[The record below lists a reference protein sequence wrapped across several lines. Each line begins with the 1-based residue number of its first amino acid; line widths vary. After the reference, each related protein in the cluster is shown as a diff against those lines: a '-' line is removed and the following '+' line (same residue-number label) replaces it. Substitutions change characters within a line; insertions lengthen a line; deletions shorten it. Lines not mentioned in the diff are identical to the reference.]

1 MPMILLETPVA
12 GSTMAPK
19 EFVQGI
25 IGNVTSTVSLAD
37 VAAIVGVIIVAGIGG
52 IIAWKFGRKGFNFIK
67 NTLTGKG
74 GKI

>member
-1 MPMILLETPVA
+1 MPIILLENEVAASMTPKA
-12 GSTMAPK
+12 
-19 EFVQGI
+19 FVEGI
-25 IGNVTSTVSLAD
+25 VSNVTSTVSLAD

-52 IIAWKFGRKGFNFIK
+52 IVAWKFGRKGFNFIK

>member
-1 MPMILLETPVA
+1 MPIILLENEVASPMTPK
-12 GSTMAPK
+12 G
-19 EFVQGI
+19 FVEGI

-37 VAAIVGVIIVAGIGG
+37 VAAIVGVIIVAGVGG

>member
-1 MPMILLETPVA
+1 MPMILLETPTA
-12 GSTMAPK
+12 GAMSPK
-19 EFVQGI
+19 SFVEGI
-25 IGNVTSTVSLAD
+25 IGNVTSTVSLSD

-52 IIAWKFGRKGFNFIK
+52 IVAWKFGRKGFNFIK

>member
-1 MPMILLETPVA
+1 MPIILLENEVASSMTPK
-12 GSTMAPK
+12 G
-19 EFVQGI
+19 FVEGI

-37 VAAIVGVIIVAGIGG
+37 VAAIVGVIIVAGVGG